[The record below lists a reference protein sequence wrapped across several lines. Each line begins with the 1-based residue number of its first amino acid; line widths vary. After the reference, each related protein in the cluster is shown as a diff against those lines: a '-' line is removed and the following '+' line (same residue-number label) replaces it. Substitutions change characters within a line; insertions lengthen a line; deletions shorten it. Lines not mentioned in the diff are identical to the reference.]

1 MRRATAA
8 LAVATAVLAA
18 PATASAKGYAA
29 ASVCGA
35 NGCHRVDAAA
45 VRTGFEDFTPYP
57 TPPDR
62 PERFFTIRLRARVAS
77 GRLAEVYA
85 LDWLPESG
93 ITRGVDEG
101 LWARPVAVLTAALHR
116 AARGLRP
123 HPAAEL
129 GAVAGSRPQAR
140 VVEVFAPATDDD
152 AGGGGSTAAIAA
164 ALLAGATAA
173 AVAVAAALRRRR
185 PERPPATVAAKTP

>member
-18 PATASAKGYAA
+18 PAAASAKGYAA

-45 VRTGFEDFTPYP
+45 VRTGFDDFTPYP
-57 TPPDR
+57 GPDR
-62 PERFFTIRLRARVAS
+62 AERFFTIHLRARVAS

-85 LDWLPESG
+85 LDWLPGSG

-101 LWARPVAVLTAALHR
+101 LWARPGAVLTAALRR

-123 HPAAEL
+123 HPATAL

-140 VVEVFAPATDDD
+140 VVEVFTPATDDD
-152 AGGGGSTAAIAA
+152 AGGGMPTTAAIAA
-164 ALLAGATAA
+164 AAALIAAA
-173 AVAVAAALRRRR
+173 AVAITAGLRRRR
-185 PERPPATVAAKTP
+185 AARPPATLAAKTP